1 MMGRTEQPVESGP
14 QQRPGA
20 ARPVAASAYRLDL
33 DGLRGVAIALVVL
46 FHIWFGR
53 VSGGVDIFL
62 VLSGYFFTGLLVR
75 QIESGG
81 AVRVWFTVRRTLR
94 RLLPALVV
102 VLAAVV
108 LAVVTLRPI
117 TQWADLADQT
127 LASAFYYQNWHL
139 ALASSDYLA
148 ADPSVSP
155 LQHLWSMS
163 VQGQFYLAITLL
175 LAVVAWSLRKL
186 GRPGYVRPALLVL
199 LGALAVA
206 SFGYAMVG
214 ENAHQSW
221 NYYDSFARAWELLAG
236 ALLAIAAPWLTL
248 PRIVRTPLAIA
259 GLVIVAICGEL
270 VFGAAVFPG
279 PAALIPVGAA
289 VALILAGNNLE
300 PAARPILLRWLATRP
315 AVELGAMAYSL
326 YLWHWPLLI
335 FYLSE
340 RGRPTA
346 GPLGGLG
353 VIGVSLVLA
362 YTTRHLVEEPLRMR
376 SARAI
381 AAERTQRVERS
392 RTMSIPAILSRFR
405 RPIGALVAIIGVLG
419 IGASASWHLAMGA
432 NGPKPPAWLDPAR
445 YPGAEALAAG
455 APVPQARMR
464 PTVLEAP
471 ADLPYPTTDGCIADW
486 STTDL
491 ITCDYGDRNAQRTL
505 AVVGSSHAEHWIPA
519 LQILGQ
525 QHGFRVRVMLKMGC
539 PLTVS
544 DDISYKGETIPDC
557 RDWSRQVIDRLGQE
571 RPDWVFTTGTRP
583 LDGPGDETP
592 QDYLDVWSQLADR
605 GLNVVAIRDTPWLR
619 HDGIR
624 YRASDCLAEG
634 GDSTSCGLPRD
645 YALNPVNPEAEPA
658 SRFPNVFPLDMTD
671 AVCAA
676 DTCPVSA
683 GNILI
688 YHDEHH
694 LTANY
699 SRSLAPA
706 LGRAMRPIL
715 QWW

>member
-1 MMGRTEQPVESGP
+1 MAKTTQSVRTGTQRGPV
-14 QQRPGA
+14 A
-20 ARPVAASAYRLDL
+20 APSAASAYRLDL
-33 DGLRGVAIALVVL
+33 DGLRGVAIVLVVL

-53 VSGGVDIFL
+53 VSGGVDVFL
-62 VLSGYFFTGLLVR
+62 VLSGFFFTGLLLR

-81 AVRVWFTVRRTLR
+81 AVRVLFTVRRTLR
-94 RLLPALVV
+94 RLLPALLVVLSAV
-102 VLAAVV
+102 VLAA
-108 LAVVTLRPI
+108 VTLRPI
-117 TQWADLADQT
+117 TQWADLANQT

-163 VQGQFYLAITLL
+163 VQGQFYLAITVL
-175 LAVVAWSLRKL
+175 LAAVAWTLRKL
-186 GRPGYVRPALLVL
+186 GRPAQVRPTLLVL

-206 SFGYAMVG
+206 SFVYAMAG
-214 ENAHQSW
+214 ENANQSW
-221 NYYDSFARAWELLAG
+221 NYYDSFARAWELLVG
-236 ALLAIAAPWLTL
+236 GLLAIAAPWLTM
-248 PRIVRTPLAIA
+248 PRVVRTVLAIA
-259 GLVIVAICGEL
+259 GVVIVAICGEL

-300 PAARPILLRWLATRP
+300 PEHRPLLLRWLATRP
-315 AVELGAMAYSL
+315 AVELGGMAYSL
-326 YLWHWPLLI
+326 YLWHWPFLI

-340 RGRPTA
+340 RGRPMA
-346 GPLGGLG
+346 GPIGGLG

-362 YTTRHLVEEPLRMR
+362 YATRHLVEEPLRMR
-376 SARAI
+376 SARAL
-381 AAERTQRVERS
+381 AAAQAGEPTDRS
-392 RTMSIPAILSRFR
+392 RTFSLAPILLRLR
-405 RPIGALVAIIGVLG
+405 KPIGALVAVIGLVG
-419 IGASASWHLAMGA
+419 IGASATWHIAMGA
-432 NGPKPPAWLDPAR
+432 NGPQPPTSLDPVD

-455 APVPQARMR
+455 APVPHARMR
-464 PTVLEAP
+464 PTILEAP

-491 ITCDYGDRNAQRTL
+491 VTCDYGDRTAERTL

-557 RDWSRQVIDRLGQE
+557 HDWSRKVIDRLGEE

-619 HDGIR
+619 HDGVR
-624 YRASDCLAEG
+624 YRASDCLADG

-676 DTCPVSA
+676 DVCPVSA

-715 QWW
+715 HWW